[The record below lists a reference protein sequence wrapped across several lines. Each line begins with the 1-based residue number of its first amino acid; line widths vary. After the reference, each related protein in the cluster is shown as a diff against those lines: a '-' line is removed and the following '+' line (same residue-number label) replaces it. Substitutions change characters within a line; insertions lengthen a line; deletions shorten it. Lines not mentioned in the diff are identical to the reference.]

1 MLCYSRCTKGVDVKS
16 MTNKVRFTYRTTE
29 TLFEKIAEEA
39 SKKGISI
46 NSEITNVLW
55 KYYFKNDDADKAKNL
70 EEA

>member
-1 MLCYSRCTKGVDVKS
+1 

-70 EEA
+70 KEA